1 MNTKTNSANTKINT
15 KNKLLVGALGEE
27 IACRFLIGHKYDL
40 LDRNFRQKCGEI
52 DIIAEKMGVL
62 HFVEV
67 KTVSREMRAYVTRET
82 STSSS
87 NPSDNPS
94 DLNLSGYRPE
104 DNIHFRKI
112 QRLERTIQI
121 YLAKHR
127 VSHETRF
134 QIDGVTVYLHPE
146 CQKASVKL
154 IENINL

>member
-1 MNTKTNSANTKINT
+1 MNTKTNTKINT

-62 HFVEV
+62 HFLEV
-67 KTVSREMRAYVTRET
+67 KTVSRERRAGIGMVSKGAMSDEDVTYET
-82 STSSS
+82 SS
-87 NPSDNPS
+87 
-94 DLNLSGYRPE
+94 LSGYRPE
-104 DNIHFRKI
+104 DNMHFRKL
-112 QRLERTIQI
+112 QRLERTVQI
-121 YLAKHR
+121 YLAKNR
-127 VSHETRF
+127 VPHETRF

>member
-1 MNTKTNSANTKINT
+1 MNTKTNTKINT

-27 IACRFLIGHKYDL
+27 IACRFLISHKYDL

-62 HFVEV
+62 HFLEV
-67 KTVSREMRAYVTRET
+67 KTVSRERSRSFAGGTSGDVTHET
-82 STSSS
+82 SS
-87 NPSDNPS
+87 
-94 DLNLSGYRPE
+94 LSGHRPE
-104 DNIHFRKI
+104 DNMHFRKL

-121 YLAKHR
+121 YLAKRR
-127 VSHETRF
+127 VPHETRF

>member
-1 MNTKTNSANTKINT
+1 MLHMKHMSTEINTKINT
-15 KNKLLVGALGEE
+15 KNRLLVGALGEE

-52 DIIAEKMGVL
+52 DIVAEKMGIL

-67 KTVSREMRAYVTRET
+67 KTVSREKCGGVIHET
-82 STSSS
+82 SD
-87 NPSDNPS
+87 P
-94 DLNLSGYRPE
+94 SGYRPE
-104 DNIHFRKI
+104 DNIHFRKL

-121 YLAKHR
+121 YLIKNHVPR
-127 VSHETRF
+127 ETRF